1 MSRQRKSYADLTI
14 KAQVISI
21 ERDVVLQD
29 SLNKF
34 KKLKNLY
41 LLAESKRNNQTE
53 NIEKLKLFK
62 YIF

>member
-1 MSRQRKSYADLTI
+1 MSRQRKSYTDLTI